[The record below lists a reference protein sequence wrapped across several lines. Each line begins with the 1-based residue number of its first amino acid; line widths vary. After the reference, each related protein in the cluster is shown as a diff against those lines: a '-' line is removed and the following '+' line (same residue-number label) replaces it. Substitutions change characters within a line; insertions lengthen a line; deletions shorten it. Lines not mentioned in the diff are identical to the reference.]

1 MIFIA
6 EDNPKL
12 YIKVENYSE
21 LKKKIKELGNPN
33 YDYEVIIEPSF
44 KEPWITGK
52 IRAIKKPSPFENP
65 FLFFKS

>member
-6 EDNPKL
+6 EDDPKL
-12 YIKVENYSE
+12 QIKVENYSE
-21 LKKKIKELGNPN
+21 LEKKIKELGNPN

-52 IRAIKKPSPFENP
+52 IRAIKKPSPFEP
-65 FLFFKS
+65 SYTLFKV